1 METET
6 IINFVDFLICIDQGI
21 LLFSGAYGIW
31 NSYNV
36 VVLSCQQTS
45 LEVRFF
51 EEYWQAKESF
61 SILFT
66 TSFLLK
72 VLTRRIFLTIKSLF
86 SWCWFLSFL

>member
-51 EEYWQAKESF
+51 
-61 SILFT
+61 
-66 TSFLLK
+66 
-72 VLTRRIFLTIKSLF
+72 
-86 SWCWFLSFL
+86 

>member
-21 LLFSGAYGIW
+21 LLFSGTYGIW

-51 EEYWQAKESF
+51 LR
-61 SILFT
+61 ILASKGIILYT
-66 TSFLLK
+66 
-72 VLTRRIFLTIKSLF
+72 VHHIFLIKGSDKENF
-86 SWCWFLSFL
+86 FDNQEFV